1 MLVILQG
8 TLAVTCFGSGALCCF
23 ESQMASGE
31 MMLGVAGVVD
41 DGTWPLVKLQLS
53 AANAVEEKA
62 SFIRKRLGDQALQ
75 VSCKCP
81 VLM

>member
-31 MMLGVAGVVD
+31 MMCGVDGVVD
-41 DGTWPLVKLQLS
+41 DGTWPLAKLQLM

-62 SFIRKRLGDQALQ
+62 SSIRKRLGDEGVH
-75 VSCKCP
+75 VSCTCH
-81 VLM
+81 L